1 MFKNYKNLNFY
12 LKNKDDVALCQLNS
26 DGKVSLYHNYNLHDN
41 SLLLLS
47 TNPTVGF
54 SNIVTSYV
62 NGIATCSFTREI
74 KMTSV
79 TNYFDLSYSYYILTA
94 YGPLRSGFF

>member
-1 MFKNYKNLNFY
+1 MCQVSSSGTINLKHYYNNGY
-12 LKNKDDVALCQLNS
+12 NS
-26 DGKVSLYHNYNLHDN
+26 A
-41 SLLLLS
+41 LLLS
-47 TNPTVGF
+47 SNPTVGF

-74 KMTSV
+74 KMTSI

-94 YGPLRSGFF
+94 YGPLRSGFFRFEFL